1 MNNKM
6 TKEKK
11 KILTIKEWHD
21 LIKQSK
27 DNRIYKIEKKRE
39 WRRFIH
45 MFRVLTPIPL
55 VIGLVAAI
63 ITWKIYGPDELTK
76 IILSWVIGIT
86 LITTV
91 IAGFLGKI
99 QQIFKK

>member
-1 MNNKM
+1 MP
-6 TKEKK
+6 KEKK

-21 LIKQSK
+21 LVRQSR
-27 DNRIYKIEKKRE
+27 DNRIYKTEKRRE
-39 WRRFIH
+39 WKRFIH
-45 MFRVLTPIPL
+45 MFRLLTPIPL
-55 VIGLVAAI
+55 VIGLIAAT
-63 ITWKIYGPDELTK
+63 ITWRLYGPNELTK

-99 QQIFKK
+99 QNIFKK